1 LKYLLCKKE
10 IKIWYDKEGDFLE
23 VLFDIKPGFFKDT
36 DDDAIMEKVDNEGN
50 ILGFSSGLYAPVSR
64 SIDFYL
70 NLHFSGVSDSR
81 EIQRYDIYGNSV
93 TLGKVNRV
101 YMMPLS
107 IGLNKELFKGD
118 IEGNF
123 RPSISFGVAPTLV
136 MYNPYD
142 RSFFNAI
149 AYTKTKFAFGPYAG
163 IGINYKQSKST
174 SLNINLS
181 YYYLPVSGGGVESIE
196 NSEIK
201 DVGGLQLT
209 FGLNFM
215 K

>member
-1 LKYLLCKKE
+1 MKKLILSLLSILLLIISFSHNSYSQLKDNKFKKE
-10 IKIWYDKEGDFLE
+10 TRNNWGL
-23 VLFDIKPGFFKDT
+23 GFVYSENGF
-36 DDDAIMEKVDNEGN
+36 
-50 ILGFSSGLYAPVSR
+50 GFSSSFYAPVSR
-64 SIDFYL
+64 STDFFL

-93 TLGKVNRV
+93 VLGKVNRV

-118 IEGNF
+118 IDGNF
-123 RPSISFGVAPTLV
+123 RPMISFGAAPTLV

-149 AYTKTKFAFGPYAG
+149 AYTKTQFAFGPYAG

-174 SLNINLS
+174 SLNVNLS
-181 YYYLPVSGGGVESIE
+181 YYYLPITGNGVESIE
-196 NSEIK
+196 NNVIK

>member
-1 LKYLLCKKE
+1 MKKPILSLLLILLIIISFSHQSFSQIKDAKNKKE
-10 IKIWYDKEGDFLE
+10 TRNNWGL
-23 VLFDIKPGFFKDT
+23 GFVYSENGF
-36 DDDAIMEKVDNEGN
+36 
-50 ILGFSSGLYAPVSR
+50 GFSSGLYAPVSR

-181 YYYLPVSGGGVESIE
+181 YYYLPITGGGVESIE